1 MSVIATQ
8 VHSILLELFPS
19 KPFKQVFC
27 EHYVKYK
34 GHRLFFDFY
43 IKKIGVLIEV
53 QGQQHT
59 KFVSHFHSD
68 RKAFL
73 QQKERDN
80 LKRIWAE
87 ESGNYLIRIN
97 YDEDVTEDLIMN
109 KINKAIESE
118 VGFYE

>member
-1 MSVIATQ
+1 MK
-8 VHSILLELFPS
+8 LFPS

-43 IKKIGVLIEV
+43 IKKIGVFIEV

-73 QQKERDN
+73 QQRERDN

-87 ESGNYLIRIN
+87 ENGYCLVRIN
-97 YDEDVTEDLIMN
+97 YDEVITEDLVMD
-109 KINKAIESE
+109 KINRAMENE
-118 VGFYE
+118 DGFCE